1 MLFLYL
7 NHNTLHLLGNTFSV
21 LWFKFNPFSSEDL
34 NNNKI
39 FSKNM
44 AAFKIVAPGL
54 ATRLDIYV
62 LLNDS
67 YD

>member
-1 MLFLYL
+1 MAFHLLATWITVPMLFLYL

-21 LWFKFNPFSSEDL
+21 LWFKFNPFSLEDF

-44 AAFKIVAPGL
+44 AARL
-54 ATRLDIYV
+54 A
-62 LLNDS
+62 
-67 YD
+67 

>member
-21 LWFKFNPFSSEDL
+21 LWFKFNPFSLEDF

-44 AAFKIVAPGL
+44 AARL
-54 ATRLDIYV
+54 A
-62 LLNDS
+62 
-67 YD
+67 